1 MPQGG
6 VYRIDPPPVQPG
18 PFVPIPAQGDFPP
31 FVGRSLATLGLLV
44 SSWQPGPLL
53 PVVPNRNYIA
63 PLTLTYGDQP
73 PVVSGQRD
81 IDIQSQV
88 VSTAWQLPDPL
99 PTIPNRRYIA
109 PLTLT
114 YGDKPPPAPHSVND
128 KTILGYWEPPA
139 PLPTIPQ
146 RNYDVPLTL
155 TYGDQPPVVSSQRDI
170 DVQSSV
176 LAMAWEPGPPLP
188 TIPQRRFVAPLTLS
202 YGDQPPF
209 LNRQAIPYQSV
220 DYNQPQRS
228 FFAPLIPVIVAAQ
241 PAYTRLPQW
250 IIDAWQPATI
260 PVQKLVGIAPLTLTY
275 GNQPPPYSTVVNGKV
290 ILGQW
295 ETPAPLP
302 TIPQRSY
309 IVVQTLT
316 YGDQPPR
323 LVRQFIPTVDSFI
336 PQQQRSGIASL
347 IPPVSV
353 QPPFTR
359 LPNWIIDSW
368 KQVDQPTFPRN
379 NVAPLALTYGDRPP
393 PLKNTIP
400 LQADTYF
407 PQQAR
412 AGVAS
417 FAVTVVSQVP
427 FVAQPSFIVNSWNPA
442 PFSLPPS
449 SKIAPLTLTY
459 GSQPPKLRQQNIPY
473 WDNASPQQSQSKIA
487 PLVSGYVPFTVIPR
501 WILDSWQPAFVI
513 PSRYPFFPLGGTS
526 TIAATWRCRVASEID
541 DSVKLFALV
550 GDVRRFAF
558 DFGDIEE
565 IANGQTI
572 TAATITGSGFT
583 TSGQLIGSY
592 RVSAAFICSTAGDL
606 SVTCTATLSGGGS
619 VQRTE
624 VLSVSD
630 TGVAVSTAP
639 AGGLPSITGTI
650 SGVWRC
656 GTASELLDGP
666 RLYGRAGE
674 IRRLAFDLGD
684 VEEIVAG
691 ETITAAS
698 INGTGFTTTG
708 IAASAYRVAALFT
721 ISGSGTRTVLL
732 TVRLSGGGTV
742 TRQGVLVI
750 T

>member
-6 VYRIDPPPVQPG
+6 VYRIDPPPVQRG

-31 FVGRSLATLGLLV
+31 FIGRSLATLGLLV
-44 SSWQPGPLL
+44 SSWQPGPPL

-63 PLTLTYGDQP
+63 PLVITYGDQP
-73 PVVSGQRD
+73 PVVSGQRHV
-81 IDIQSQV
+81 DIQSQV

-109 PLTLT
+109 PLTLP
-114 YGDKPPPAPHSVND
+114 YGDNPPPAPHVVND
-128 KTILGYWEPPA
+128 KTILGYWEPPP

-146 RNYDVPLTL
+146 RNYVAPLTL

-170 DVQSSV
+170 DIQSSL

-188 TIPQRRFVAPLTLS
+188 AIPQRRFVAPLTLV
-202 YGDQPPF
+202 YGDQPPV
-209 LNRQAIPYQSV
+209 LNRQAILCQPV

-228 FFAPLIPVIVAAQ
+228 FVAPLIPAILTAQ

-250 IIDAWQPATI
+250 IIDAWQPTTM

-275 GNQPPPYSTVVNGKV
+275 GDQPPPYSTVVSGKV

-295 ETPAPLP
+295 EPSPAPLP

-309 IVVQTLT
+309 IVAQTFI

-323 LVRQFIPTVDSFI
+323 LARQFIPTVDSFI

-347 IPPVSV
+347 IPTITV
-353 QPPFTR
+353 QPPFVR
-359 LPNWIIDSW
+359 IPQWIIDAW
-368 KQVDQPTFPRN
+368 KQSD
-379 NVAPLALTYGDRPP
+379 G
-393 PLKNTIP
+393 
-400 LQADTYF
+400 
-407 PQQAR
+407 
-412 AGVAS
+412 
-417 FAVTVVSQVP
+417 
-427 FVAQPSFIVNSWNPA
+427 
-442 PFSLPPS
+442 LPPQP
-449 SKIAPLTLTY
+449 KQIAPLTLTY
-459 GSQPPKLRQQNIPY
+459 GDQPPKLRRQSSPA
-473 WDNASPQQSQSKIA
+473 WDAVLPQQRQSRVIPSSPFA
-487 PLVSGYVPFTVIPR
+487 SSFVPFTILPR
-501 WILDSWQPAFVI
+501 WVLDSWQPAFVV
-513 PSRYPFFPLGGTS
+513 PPRFSFATTLGGSS
-526 TIAATWRCRVASEID
+526 TIAASWRCRVASELD
-541 DSVKLFALV
+541 DSVKLYALV
-550 GDVRRFAF
+550 GDVRRFGF

-592 RVSAAFICSTAGDL
+592 RVSASFSCSTAGDL

-630 TGVAVSTAP
+630 AGVTVSNAP

-656 GTASELLDGP
+656 GTASELLDAP

-708 IAASAYRVAALFT
+708 LSASAYRVAALFT
-721 ISGSGTRTVLL
+721 LTSPGTRTVLL
-732 TVRLSGGGTV
+732 TIRLSGGGTV
-742 TRQGVLVI
+742 TRQGIIVI